1 MEAGDDWKVDE
12 IGMRSVVSGMA
23 FQGAHRAL
31 CKRFVWAD
39 ITDAGVEAAVI
50 LNGLE
55 SGQVLDMIL
64 CIFQGIDACYGK
76 GISEFIESLVG
87 KALINFESK
96 CMKK

>member
-1 MEAGDDWKVDE
+1 MEVGDDWKVHE
-12 IGMRSVVSGMA
+12 TGMRGVVSSMA
-23 FQGAHRAL
+23 FQEAHGAL
-31 CKRFVWAD
+31 CEHFIWAN

-64 CIFQGIDACYGK
+64 CTFQGINACYGK

-87 KALINFESK
+87 KALVNFESK
-96 CMKK
+96 CTKK